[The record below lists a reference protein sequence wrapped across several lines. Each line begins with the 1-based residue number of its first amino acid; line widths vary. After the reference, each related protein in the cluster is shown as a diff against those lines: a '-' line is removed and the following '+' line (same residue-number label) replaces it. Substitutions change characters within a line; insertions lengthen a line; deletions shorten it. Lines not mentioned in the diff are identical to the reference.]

1 MTKGNHLGPVLTTA
15 VFWATAGTHL
25 KDGVLHITDLYAGA
39 VVCGFAGE
47 KRFEP
52 EQEHTHKKQRT
63 RLTNASMVSKKLG
76 SYHPC
81 VACDNDINVDFLA

>member
-1 MTKGNHLGPVLTTA
+1 MTKGNHPGPVLTTA

-52 EQEHTHKKQRT
+52 EQEHTKKNREQGSQT
-63 RLTNASMVSKKLG
+63 HPRLARSSALITPAWHATVT
-76 SYHPC
+76 
-81 VACDNDINVDFLA
+81 